1 MLLEYVGI
9 TNLKGNK
16 HVLHIHTSTACLLST
31 ICSDGSLQNTKTPHK
46 KTVGKKRK
54 HCTYGTT
61 TSSNDVLSIL
71 AMLHF
76 GGKGDYELTLSYAI
90 SLWESVPVTGS
101 ILSHFQ
107 ATLDNCKFATWLVPL
122 HDIGNAADTGQS
134 PESCRKQMFASNS
147 FNAVVGLASSASLS
161 NAMGTGRGIFGL
173 GG

>member
-1 MLLEYVGI
+1 MLPMLLAYDGI

-16 HVLHIHTSTACLLST
+16 QVLNIHTSTACLLST

-54 HCTYGTT
+54 HCTYCTT

-76 GGKGDYELTLSYAI
+76 GGKGDYELKLSYAI

-107 ATLDNCKFATWLVPL
+107 ATLDICKFAT
-122 HDIGNAADTGQS
+122 
-134 PESCRKQMFASNS
+134 
-147 FNAVVGLASSASLS
+147 
-161 NAMGTGRGIFGL
+161 
-173 GG
+173 

>member
-1 MLLEYVGI
+1 MAA
-9 TNLKGNK
+9 
-16 HVLHIHTSTACLLST
+16 S
-31 ICSDGSLQNTKTPHK
+31 KTPKHH
-46 KTVGKKRK
+46 TRRRSEKKRK
-54 HCTYGTT
+54 HCTYRTT

-90 SLWESVPVTGS
+90 SLSRIRSRLTGS
-101 ILSHFQ
+101 SRENFIIPLRKQRSIFASSLLSWFHSMILEM
-107 ATLDNCKFATWLVPL
+107 
-122 HDIGNAADTGQS
+122 AADTGQS

-161 NAMGTGRGIFGL
+161 NAMGTGRGILLFG